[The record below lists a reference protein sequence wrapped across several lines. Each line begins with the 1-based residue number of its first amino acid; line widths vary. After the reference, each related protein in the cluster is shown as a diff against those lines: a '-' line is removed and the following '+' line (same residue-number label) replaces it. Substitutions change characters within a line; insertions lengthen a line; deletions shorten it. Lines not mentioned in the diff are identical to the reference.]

1 MKKFILA
8 ITAICIMT
16 LLVALNYLLWDNINK
31 ENEINALLMY
41 KESVNL
47 NIESLQNENLELR
60 NENSEHVSTIT
71 RQTVRINNYENT
83 ISSLNKELENANSKI
98 EDRDIVIGFLKK
110 IMNTQMFTD
119 ILDAWVTSINQKEYT
134 RAYEL
139 QNLRDA
145 FDTKQII
152 NLDKFKSQFAN
163 VERIDLKSTEINL
176 SDINRISNQEIAFTA
191 IMNVTK
197 YKTVE
202 EPDTS
207 NIHSRIV
214 RIGVSRK
221 YRSFP
226 AKLDLD
232 IYDFNVLLVHFPKS
246 PPFTLPCPND
256 RYRFLRL
263 SSIRPDPSS
272 RLRSS

>member
-16 LLVALNYLLWDNINK
+16 LLVVLNYLLWDNINK

-119 ILDAWVTSINQKEYT
+119 ILDAWVISINQKEYT

-207 NIHSRIV
+207 NINIYEGPNRAVIV
-214 RIGVSRK
+214 FKFNEITQNWFIYQMTFYK
-221 YRSFP
+221 YIISE
-226 AKLDLD
+226 
-232 IYDFNVLLVHFPKS
+232 S
-246 PPFTLPCPND
+246 
-256 RYRFLRL
+256 
-263 SSIRPDPSS
+263 
-272 RLRSS
+272 